1 MDELFTDMA
10 QKGLVAYHKTC
21 KFSDLI
27 QLICD
32 ADYRRKIKFHG
43 DITFH
48 LADTLPYE
56 ANNEEFLN

>member
-1 MDELFTDMA
+1 MDELFADMA
-10 QKGLVAYHKTC
+10 RKGLAEYHKTC

-32 ADYRRKIKFHG
+32 ADYRNKIKLSG
-43 DITFH
+43 DVTFH